1 MEIDHK
7 LSKLLDIDNILWVIT
22 FWVDD
27 LGTPSHLGMG
37 KCINDN
43 NVVLTRV
50 HNMNPWY
57 SCQVQYNVHNKTI
70 TSTK

>member
-22 FWVDD
+22 LWVDD
-27 LGTPSHLGMG
+27 LGTPSHLGMVSALM
-37 KCINDN
+37 IIMA
-43 NVVLTRV
+43 RV
-50 HNMNPWY
+50 RNMNPWY
-57 SCQVQYNVHNKTI
+57 SCQVQYNVHSKTI